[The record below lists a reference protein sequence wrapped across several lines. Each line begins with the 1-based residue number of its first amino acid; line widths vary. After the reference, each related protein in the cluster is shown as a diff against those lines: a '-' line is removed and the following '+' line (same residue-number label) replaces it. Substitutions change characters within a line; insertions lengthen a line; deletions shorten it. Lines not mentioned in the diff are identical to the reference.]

1 MKLKPL
7 NDRLL
12 IEKIPAEEVT
22 RGGIFIPD
30 TARERPVRGKIL
42 AKGPGR
48 WKADA
53 SARIPITPEEG
64 QTVMFAKHNAGLEIK
79 DDEGRELL
87 VVKEEDILLI
97 EG

>member
-1 MKLKPL
+1 MKLRPL

-12 IEKIPAEEVT
+12 IEKIPVEEVT
-22 RGGIFIPD
+22 KGGIFIPD

-53 SARIPITPEEG
+53 SARIPITPKEG
-64 QTVMFAKHNAGLEIK
+64 QTVFFAKHNAGLDMK
-79 DDEGRELL
+79 DDDGKELL
-87 VVKEEDILLI
+87 VVKEDDILLI
-97 EG
+97 EN